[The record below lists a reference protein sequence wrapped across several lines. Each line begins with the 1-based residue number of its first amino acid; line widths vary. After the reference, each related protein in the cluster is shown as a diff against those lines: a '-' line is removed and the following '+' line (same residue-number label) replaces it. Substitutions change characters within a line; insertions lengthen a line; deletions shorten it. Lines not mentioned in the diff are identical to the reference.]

1 MGRQKQVI
9 FTIFLLVVVVFALGV
24 VLGNSWK
31 SADAS
36 EAGKILRSSELDA
49 ESFRVEQEL
58 FKSFES
64 NCALARTRLS
74 ALSED
79 LGRLGKVLGAKNA
92 REQLGEDYDFHKK
105 KFHLM
110 QIRTYVLEKKL
121 ASDCEGGANVV
132 LYYYRQSDPASE
144 AQGKLLDS
152 LVPQFG
158 LHVFAI
164 EYGYANELKFLEDY
178 YQVNQTPTLVVN
190 FKDILSGPVSK
201 EQLVPLLYG

>member
-1 MGRQKQVI
+1 MERQKQVI
-9 FTIFLLVVVVFALGV
+9 ITMFLLVAVVFVLGV

-31 SADAS
+31 SADSS
-36 EAGKILRSSELDA
+36 EVGKILRSSELDA

-64 NCALARTRLS
+64 NCELAKTRLG

-79 LGRLGKVLGAKNA
+79 LARLGKVLGAKDA
-92 REQLGEDYDFHKK
+92 RVQLGDDYDFHKK

-121 ASDCEGGANVV
+121 TTDCADSGDVV
-132 LYYYRQSDPASE
+132 LYYYRQGDPASE
-144 AQGKLLDS
+144 GQGRVLDE
-152 LVPQFG
+152 LVPKHD

-164 EYGYANELKFLEDY
+164 EYNYSKELKFLEDY
-178 YQVNQTPTLVVN
+178 YQVNTTPTLVVN
-190 FKDILSGPVSK
+190 FKDVLSGSVSK
-201 EQLVPLLYG
+201 EQLVPLLHG